1 MSKLFILLL
10 SFAAWVGTAP
20 SALAV
25 SAPAAALAARH
36 AALAPSLQHTPFNRP
51 LVLES
56 AETPGRLSGEIH
68 AVLEHPFSASSVAL
82 NDPAH
87 WCDILLLHI
96 NTKYCQPKSGSG
108 GPLLDIAIGGKNAQ
122 TLSEASRME
131 LTFSNAGTT
140 PDHLQIDLGA
150 AKGPMGT
157 SDYRIRLEAIAVPG
171 ARTFVH
177 FTYSYAYDPMA
188 RMAMWT
194 YLNTIGAG
202 KVGFT
207 STGTSVD
214 GRAQLVGGMRGL
226 TERNIMRYYLAIEA
240 YLGSLRM
247 VPAHQLEARLNGWY
261 TAIES
266 FPRQLNDVSRSDY
279 LAMKRSEAQ
288 RQAAGAQRQAAAP

>member
-1 MSKLFILLL
+1 VSKLLILLF
-10 SFAAWVGTAP
+10 SFASWLGAAP
-20 SALAV
+20 LAV
-25 SAPAAALAARH
+25 AASAPAAALAARH
-36 AALAPSLQHTPFNRP
+36 AALAPSLQNTPFNRP

-56 AETPGRLSGEIH
+56 TETPGRLNGEIH
-68 AVLEHPFSASSVAL
+68 AVLEHPFSEASAAL
-82 NDPAH
+82 NDPGH

-194 YLNTIGAG
+194 YLNTVGAG

-207 STGTSVD
+207 ATGTSAD
-214 GRAQLVGGMRGL
+214 GRPQLVGGMRGL

-247 VPAHQLEARLNGWY
+247 VPAQQLEARLNGWY
-261 TAIES
+261 SAIES
-266 FPRQLNDVSRSDY
+266 FPRQLNDVSRGDY

-288 RQAAGAQRQAAAP
+288 RQSAAQRQAAAP